1 MGSSKAARPPGET
14 HPSWAEVTNRFS
26 PGRRWPAQSEAAS
39 CLWGPDVHLM
49 MLWVRGEK
57 GEYRRINLIKLLGF
71 GTRHSSY

>member
-14 HPSWAEVTNRFS
+14 
-26 PGRRWPAQSEAAS
+26 RWPAQSEAAS

-57 GEYRRINLIKLLGF
+57 GEHRRINLIKLLGF